1 MQIKMIPKIKK
12 IMKSLRVNKL
22 NKTLKNKKRKISLL
36 LMSKEIIK
44 VALTSLKIQSQVCL
58 VQVKRIIFSLIV

>member
-1 MQIKMIPKIKK
+1 MIPKIKK
-12 IMKSLRVNKL
+12 IMKNLRVHKL
-22 NKTLKNKKRKISLL
+22 NKTRKNKKRKISLL